1 MNRGMGHKFL
11 KHISRTK
18 LNLFMIDIDGFQLNH
33 KYEKRSPFETLVF
46 LNKVKKNL
54 KIVKLS
60 IIILCKNIRNSNF
73 MMPI

>member
-1 MNRGMGHKFL
+1 MGHKFL

-60 IIILCKNIRNSNF
+60 IIILCKNIRSSNF